1 MSDILCGNSLSN
13 GKKSKRRK
21 NHIAKNRDQN
31 ESVPVDST
39 SQQSTS
45 ADKEEGK
52 VELKSAV
59 KTVPENKTSNEQKE
73 QPEENSAVEKLNTS
87 LDNDADKGD
96 KNKLDVVEGTTN
108 NLPKKK
114 KRNKK
119 NKKKNN
125 ENNEEVAVKET
136 KNVENKDVKSY
147 ISYADKVTNGKP
159 VNLKSGAAVT
169 HCILRVDVPLKRG
182 SKNEEKKSSSYKSYP
197 KFNKGK
203 RNDAFGKKYSMGKDY
218 FKKEK
223 FSTFNQKKERTLNSV
238 EKKGKSSYFYENKE
252 KISNSDEKTKKISNS
267 HEKREEISNFD
278 NVDNVDDQVDHMVC
292 DNHKYG
298 SFLNAQIIQNNQIS
312 DKDDIIDENRKYEE
326 SYISS
331 MNKDT
336 NSIIQ
341 ERTNIIKISPNDTLY
356 YETDN
361 IKTVSPKLKH
371 NKRTF
376 YRSNSGS
383 VKKIKNEND
392 QKEIKEFKEKEE
404 TKDNEE
410 EEKNGK
416 ITQSIFDIIYNHYV
430 NDINQNIVKPNESYS
445 RKGSNESNNINNN
458 NNNNNNNKGMNLDLF
473 LYITKQYKILKNLL
487 TKGELEQIF
496 IKESKGNTS
505 IQSKTFKKVLMICA
519 QKGFSKPP
527 HNINFTDNKKIY
539 TTLIQWLLNHS
550 PENQKQLILKRS
562 DITNMNFSNDSHKTI
577 DFKKANV
584 RTLSDSKYGSF
595 KNKQHSS
602 IFMKKEK

>member
-182 SKNEEKKSSSYKSYP
+182 SKNEERKSSSYKSYP

-267 HEKREEISNFD
+267 HEKREEISK
-278 NVDNVDDQVDHMVC
+278 MRKMM
-292 DNHKYG
+292 KY
-298 SFLNAQIIQNNQIS
+298 
-312 DKDDIIDENRKYEE
+312 
-326 SYISS
+326 
-331 MNKDT
+331 
-336 NSIIQ
+336 
-341 ERTNIIKISPNDTLY
+341 
-356 YETDN
+356 
-361 IKTVSPKLKH
+361 
-371 NKRTF
+371 
-376 YRSNSGS
+376 
-383 VKKIKNEND
+383 
-392 QKEIKEFKEKEE
+392 
-404 TKDNEE
+404 
-410 EEKNGK
+410 
-416 ITQSIFDIIYNHYV
+416 
-430 NDINQNIVKPNESYS
+430 
-445 RKGSNESNNINNN
+445 
-458 NNNNNNNKGMNLDLF
+458 
-473 LYITKQYKILKNLL
+473 
-487 TKGELEQIF
+487 
-496 IKESKGNTS
+496 
-505 IQSKTFKKVLMICA
+505 
-519 QKGFSKPP
+519 
-527 HNINFTDNKKIY
+527 
-539 TTLIQWLLNHS
+539 
-550 PENQKQLILKRS
+550 
-562 DITNMNFSNDSHKTI
+562 
-577 DFKKANV
+577 
-584 RTLSDSKYGSF
+584 
-595 KNKQHSS
+595 
-602 IFMKKEK
+602 